1 MASITRSCARHQASP
16 AFAPV
21 AARVGRALLC
31 WLVVVISGC
40 NHVFYQPDHVDYGNP
55 AEVGLRYS
63 ARVWDTEDGE
73 RLQAWVIESEPPRRG
88 VVLHFHGNAENR
100 TSHFHFVSWL
110 ARRGYDVVV
119 FDYRGY
125 DGSSGTPGREGL
137 YRDARRALAA
147 VCASFSGPRFLLAQS
162 LGGAVLVPAL
172 ADSPDQSCYRA
183 VVIDSSF
190 ASYRGMAEAKLEDFG
205 VPAFLRA
212 PLRYLVGIAHE
223 PSSAAPRVT
232 VPALV
237 LHGDAD
243 PVVPIEQGRRL
254 FDALGSLDKDFVVIP
269 AAGHTAAFA
278 HDSSP
283 YEAIAASFF
292 ERQAGAAA
300 E

>member
-1 MASITRSCARHQASP
+1 MILKFARSRTSRD
-16 AFAPV
+16 V
-21 AARVGRALLC
+21 SSVLARVVRALLC
-31 WLVVVISGC
+31 WLVVLISGC

-55 AEVGLRYS
+55 TEVGLRYS
-63 ARVWDTEDGE
+63 SRVWDTEDGE
-73 RLQAWVIESEPPRRG
+73 RLQAWVIEHEAPRRG
-88 VVLHFHGNAENR
+88 VVLHFHGNAGNR

-137 YRDARRALAA
+137 YRDARRALSA
-147 VCASFSGPRFLLAQS
+147 VCASFAGPRYLLAQS

-172 ADSPDQSCYRA
+172 ADSTDQSCYRA

-190 ASYRGMAEAKLEDFG
+190 ASYRGMAEGKLEDFG

-212 PLRYLVGIAHE
+212 PLRHLVGGAHE
-223 PSSAAPRVT
+223 PGAAAAGVAI
-232 VPALV
+232 PALV

-243 PVVPIEQGRRL
+243 PVVPIDQGRQL
-254 FDALGSLDKDFVVIP
+254 FDALGSPDKKFLVIP
-269 AAGHTAAFA
+269 GAGHTAAFA
-278 HDSSP
+278 HDSSL
-283 YEAIAASFF
+283 YQTIAASFF
-292 ERQAGAAA
+292 EQHAGAAS

>member
-1 MASITRSCARHQASP
+1 MVPIPRSRTSSDASP
-16 AFAPV
+16 TPSRA
-21 AARVGRALLC
+21 GRTLLYC
-31 WLVVVISGC
+31 LSILISGC

-55 AEVGLRYS
+55 AEVGLGYS
-63 ARVWDTEDGE
+63 ARAWETEDGE
-73 RLQAWVIESEPPRRG
+73 RLQVWVIEGELPRRG

-125 DGSSGTPGREGL
+125 DGSSGTPSRQGL
-137 YRDARRALAA
+137 YLDAQRALSA

-172 ADSPDQSCYRA
+172 ADSSDQSCYRA

-190 ASYRGMAEAKLEDFG
+190 ASYREMAEVKLEDFG

-212 PLRYLVGIAHE
+212 PLRYLVGNAHE
-223 PSSAAPRVT
+223 PSAAAPRVT
-232 VPALV
+232 LPALV
-237 LHGDAD
+237 LHADAD
-243 PVVPIEQGRRL
+243 PVVPIAQGRRL
-254 FDALGSLDKDFVVIP
+254 FDGLGSLDKEFIVIP

-278 HDSSP
+278 DEFSP
-283 YEAIAASFF
+283 YDHRLVLRAACWH
-292 ERQAGAAA
+292 RR
-300 E
+300 